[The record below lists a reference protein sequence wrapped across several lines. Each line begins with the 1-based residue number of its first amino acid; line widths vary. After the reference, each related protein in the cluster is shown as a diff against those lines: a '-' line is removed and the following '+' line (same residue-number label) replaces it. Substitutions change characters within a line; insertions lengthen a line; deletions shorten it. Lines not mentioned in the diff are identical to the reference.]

1 MHVTLHKRDVEGS
14 ESGDAKT
21 GPKLQRCLVKMQE
34 RATSQGM
41 LESSR
46 SLKGKDTVSAAEG
59 TSPAHTLSFALCD
72 LTPLE
77 LLGNKNVCAL

>member
-1 MHVTLHKRDVEGS
+1 MHVTLHKRDVGGS
-14 ESGDAKT
+14 ESGDVKT
-21 GPKLQRCLVKMQE
+21 GPKLQCCPVRCRNGSQARGCW
-34 RATSQGM
+34 RA
-41 LESSR
+41 LAAE
-46 SLKGKDTVSAAEG
+46 KGGTVSAAEG